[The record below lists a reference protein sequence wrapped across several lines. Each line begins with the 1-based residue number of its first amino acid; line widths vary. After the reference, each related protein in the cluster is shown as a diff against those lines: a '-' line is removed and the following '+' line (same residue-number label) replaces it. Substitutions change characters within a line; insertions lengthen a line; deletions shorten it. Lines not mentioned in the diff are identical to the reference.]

1 MPVTS
6 PLPPENSGIIAPAPW
21 QLNGKG
27 YVVAVWMPYPNNTAD
42 KPEVDKSKAK
52 PARNLFVTL
61 AKKAGRLRPH
71 GRVQLLIF
79 AHYRQ
84 SDVGPY
90 DELLH
95 IPHLSHGIV
104 AGYPSID
111 KIYVSTMASV
121 INGQQNWGIS
131 KQLAEFDYQQDS
143 AATQLQAESIQLK
156 TLDQQAIAQIE
167 LQANRFTFPVSTAL
181 IPARLRTL
189 VQDWGGKRFYTAPE
203 ASGQAC
209 LATIKNWWFDP
220 FYFPDLSQGKVLA
233 AFKMTHFKMT
243 FPPATMTQ
251 ANLAQPG

>member
-1 MPVTS
+1 MPIKS
-6 PLPPENSGIIAPAPW
+6 PLPPENSVIIAPAPW

-27 YVVAVWMPYPNNTAD
+27 YVMAVWMPHVNKTAD
-42 KPEVDKSKAK
+42 KPEVDKPKAK
-52 PARNLFVTL
+52 PAKNLLVTL
-61 AKKAGRLRPH
+61 AKKAGRLRPQ

-121 INGQQNWGIS
+121 INGQQNWGIP
-131 KQLAEFDYQQDS
+131 KQLAKFDYRQASPS
-143 AATQLQAESIQLK
+143 AQLQTESIALK
-156 TLDQQAIAQIE
+156 TPDQQAIAQIE

-220 FYFPDLSQGKVLA
+220 LYFPDLSQGKVLA
-233 AFKMTHFKMT
+233 AFKMTDFKMI
-243 FPPATMTQ
+243 FPPAKVIET
-251 ANLAQPG
+251 N